1 MKTLINLKSIVPAAI
16 FSTIFAAPLLACQPC
31 LIEKSLSL
39 KQTIEQADLIV
50 MGNRIFDKTKLPE
63 KEPSLIKVQ
72 FARILKGKVLENQA
86 QVKSYYGMCPYGI
99 VLPDAGDYVL
109 FLTDV
114 DNGNLWSA
122 VNRCSVKALKLND
135 KTVSLDDG
143 ATEISLDEFL
153 SEHIVKP
160 EYKPIVKF
168 LQLLKN
174 CEDADVFGFDE
185 TKGGKWDDHELLSF
199 VSPKGVTF
207 SNVNEKPGN
216 RRLSLSNLRRSLA
229 GKKDNVW
236 RQFVHLG
243 HIYNQSYPQ
252 YSTLS
257 FNPQPKGVVAE
268 LSGGYRLTFSRESGW
283 LKLSKLEYL
292 QVEGD

>member
-1 MKTLINLKSIVPAAI
+1 MKNLINLKSIVPATI
-16 FSTIFAAPLLACQPC
+16 FLTIFAAPLLACQPC
-31 LIEKSLSL
+31 LIEKSLNL
-39 KQTIEQADLIV
+39 KQTIEQADLIAT
-50 MGNRIFDKTKLPE
+50 GNRIFDKTKPPE

-109 FLTDV
+109 FLSDV

-174 CEDADVFGFDE
+174 GEDADVFRFDE
-185 TKGGKWDDHELLSF
+185 TKGGKWDAQELLSF
-199 VSPKGVTF
+199 VSPKGIAF
-207 SNVNEKPGN
+207 SNVNEKPRN
-216 RRLSLSNLRRSLA
+216 RRLSFANLRRSLTE
-229 GKKDNVW
+229 KKDNVW

-252 YSTLS
+252 YSTLT
-257 FNPQPKGVVAE
+257 FNPQPNGIIAE
-268 LSGGYRLTFSRESGW
+268 LSGGYRLTFSRESGA